1 MTTHFGASVE
11 VRLWGAKIPSE
22 RSARTA
28 DVMHFGASRLLF
40 EPQQCVQGT
49 RSDRGPENLMRCIG
63 WTIRLQLLR
72 RRDRHE
78 ACCTASREDETQF
91 AGCACLGASR
101 AARTAN
107 GRRGGSYRLRGGLD
121 RRQSHRG
128 ICRGRQRVCDSA
140 VGRAPGTD
148 SSPRARFFLR
158 SGYAACAVRNAA
170 PYMRSSRFTLP
181 ERILVRSSRESGRSA
196 IHFVPGGL
204 GTNG

>member
-1 MTTHFGASVE
+1 MD
-11 VRLWGAKIPSE
+11 LP
-22 RSARTA
+22 RS
-28 DVMHFGASRLLF
+28 
-40 EPQQCVQGT
+40 
-49 RSDRGPENLMRCIG
+49 GPENLTRCVR
-63 WTIRLQLLR
+63 WTIRLQLHR

-78 ACCTASREDETQF
+78 ACCIASCEDETQF
-91 AGCACLGASR
+91 TDSTCLGASR

-121 RRQSHRG
+121 RRQPHSG

-140 VGRAPGTD
+140 VRTRAGHLT
-148 SSPRARFFLR
+148 RARARVFLR
-158 SGYAACAVRNAA
+158 SGYAACAVRNAG